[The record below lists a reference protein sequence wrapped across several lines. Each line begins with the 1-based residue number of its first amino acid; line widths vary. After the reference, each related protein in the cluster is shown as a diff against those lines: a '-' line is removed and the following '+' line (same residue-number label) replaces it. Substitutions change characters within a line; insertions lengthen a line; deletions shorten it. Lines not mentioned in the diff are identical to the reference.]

1 MTDSAADIHYTL
13 ILIFALNVRSYVE
26 AYRVSKAVNRSRF
39 VSVSQ
44 RTSRDP
50 GHEWFS
56 LPFGVRALSAA
67 RLTGAG
73 NLTPVAAEGELLQ
86 KIGYGLA
93 HGEEFNFNA
102 AFGRNTGD
110 PSRHAQR
117 LG

>member
-56 LPFGVRALSAA
+56 FAFRRPGFIRGAVDGCRQSDAGGGGRRASPEDRIQL
-67 RLTGAG
+67 RPWAG
-73 NLTPVAAEGELLQ
+73 
-86 KIGYGLA
+86 I
-93 HGEEFNFNA
+93 
-102 AFGRNTGD
+102 
-110 PSRHAQR
+110 
-117 LG
+117 